1 MLHLFVLLYLV
12 DISGGLQ
19 VMVPYMYEQF
29 ISNLTYEVKSGN
41 IPMSRIDDAVARIL
55 QVKFETGLFEHPYA
69 NKGLKSFIGQQVI
82 TCPHDSWI
90 QEISIVC
97 TYVLHWSTTA

>member
-1 MLHLFVLLYLV
+1 MLHLSACSAVFNRYFWWIAGNGALYV
-12 DISGGLQ
+12 
-19 VMVPYMYEQF
+19 EQF

-41 IPMSRIDDAVARIL
+41 ILVSRSDDVVARIL
-55 QVKFETGLFEHPYA
+55 QVKFEIGLFEDLYA

-90 QEISIVC
+90 QGIAIVC
-97 TYVLHWSTTA
+97 IYAQH

>member
-1 MLHLFVLLYLV
+1 
-12 DISGGLQ
+12 
-19 VMVPYMYEQF
+19 
-29 ISNLTYEVKSGN
+29 
-41 IPMSRIDDAVARIL
+41 MSRIDDAVARIL

-97 TYVLHWSTTA
+97 TYALHWSTTA

>member
-1 MLHLFVLLYLV
+1 MPVLQYLI

-19 VMVPYMYEQF
+19 VMVQF

-41 IPMSRIDDAVARIL
+41 IPMSQSDDVVARIF

-82 TCPHDSWI
+82 TCPHDS
-90 QEISIVC
+90 
-97 TYVLHWSTTA
+97 

>member
-1 MLHLFVLLYLV
+1 VPVLQYLI

-19 VMVPYMYEQF
+19 VMVQF

-41 IPMSRIDDAVARIL
+41 IPMSQSDDVVARIF

-82 TCPHDSWI
+82 TCPHDS
-90 QEISIVC
+90 
-97 TYVLHWSTTA
+97 